1 VSQVG
6 LVRKEDEKKNTKLQ
20 PDCASDCVQDSKTLR
35 NPNLSSQELMG
46 ISESRDIHSSVTVN
60 LLGRPVR
67 KEEEE
72 KKTKLQPDGASD
84 CV

>member
-1 VSQVG
+1 
-6 LVRKEDEKKNTKLQ
+6 
-20 PDCASDCVQDSKTLR
+20 
-35 NPNLSSQELMG
+35 MG

-60 LLGRPVR
+60 LLGRRVR
-67 KEEEE
+67 KEEKKK